1 MTKSVILE
9 DIDISI
15 ADEGEDRRFVNKL
28 NKNIDK
34 VKYLRLIKG
43 YTQERAANIAGI
55 SPRHLQRIEK
65 KLKMS

>member
-15 ADEGEDRRFVNKL
+15 ADEGEDRRFVSKL

-65 KLKMS
+65 KLRMS

>member
-1 MTKSVILE
+1 MTKTVILE
-9 DIDISI
+9 DIDVSI
-15 ADEGEDRRFVNKL
+15 ADEEEDKRYVDKL
-28 NKNIDK
+28 NRNIDK

-65 KLKMS
+65 NLKMS